1 MIITSG
7 ILKFKKIK
15 SIKNKNLRPT
25 SNKIRQ
31 AIFNVLTHKLD
42 LDSWKEKSFML
53 DAFAGT
59 GIVSFEAIAYLLLYK
74 SRVLYRENEKIK

>member
-1 MIITSG
+1 MT
-7 ILKFKKIK
+7 
-15 SIKNKNLRPT
+15 IKNKNLRPT

-59 GIVSFEAIAYLLLYK
+59 GIVSFEAI
-74 SRVLYRENEKIK
+74 SRGLFSTTLVEKDIRLGLHSVLEGTCEVF